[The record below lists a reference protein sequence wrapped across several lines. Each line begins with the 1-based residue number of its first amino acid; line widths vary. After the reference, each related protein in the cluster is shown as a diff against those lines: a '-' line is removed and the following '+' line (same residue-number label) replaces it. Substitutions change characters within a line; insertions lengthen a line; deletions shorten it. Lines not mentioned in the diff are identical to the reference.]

1 MQLIAFNISLMRKKQ
16 KPLETTKL
24 KVKALKAFKTA
35 KLANILNFFF
45 CFFVIGSDLT
55 DYYFFTYCFF
65 FNVHITIKL

>member
-45 CFFVIGSDLT
+45 FFVIGSDLT

-65 FNVHITIKL
+65 F

>member
-35 KLANILNFFF
+35 KLANIFNFFF
-45 CFFVIGSDLT
+45 VFLLSDQIWLIIIFLHIVFFLMST
-55 DYYFFTYCFF
+55 
-65 FNVHITIKL
+65 

>member
-35 KLANILNFFF
+35 KLPNILNFFF
-45 CFFVIGSDLT
+45 VFLLSDQIWLIIFLHIVFFKMST
-55 DYYFFTYCFF
+55 
-65 FNVHITIKL
+65 

>member
-45 CFFVIGSDLT
+45 VFCYRIRFD
-55 DYYFFTYCFF
+55 
-65 FNVHITIKL
+65 

>member
-45 CFFVIGSDLT
+45 VFLLSDQIWLIII
-55 DYYFFTYCFF
+55 FLHIVFF

>member
-45 CFFVIGSDLT
+45 VFLLLDQIWLI
-55 DYYFFTYCFF
+55 YFFTYCCFF
-65 FNVHITIKL
+65 F